1 MVTRALGIVGSSVMD
16 DGSRWDRIGSS
27 KREFARFSYKID
39 QIQPWAPPSIR
50 RISWG
55 RIWCD
60 GSWTVTWV
68 FRHAHWHRDV
78 STVAIGVCIAAG
90 CQIWCRHVQ
99 KNEGEGAPMHGTS
112 FLPFKCTFNEVL
124 CLLHSP
130 LSIQFSLNNCYCID
144 TNRLWE
150 WLRILI
156 LSLKHLA

>member
-1 MVTRALGIVGSSVMD
+1 
-16 DGSRWDRIGSS
+16 
-27 KREFARFSYKID
+27 
-39 QIQPWAPPSIR
+39 
-50 RISWG
+50 
-55 RIWCD
+55 
-60 GSWTVTWV
+60 
-68 FRHAHWHRDV
+68 
-78 STVAIGVCIAAG
+78 
-90 CQIWCRHVQ
+90 
-99 KNEGEGAPMHGTS
+99 MHGTS